1 MAPIVDDTTLTRLRL
16 EADRG
21 TPQALYQLATA
32 LVTRQEV
39 AEAFD
44 LHRRAAQAGHANAQI
59 ETARMLMFGMGSEVD
74 VPRAAEWLVR
84 AEAAGSPIAGYFLAL
99 MAVGNASFPR
109 EGRINERLLAAVNAN
124 YPPALRAAAI
134 HFGRKPGEH
143 DQTLCLQL
151 LERAAQPAM
160 SSPRNCLP
168 SAWCAARAAS
178 HSPKR
183 PKTLGA
189 TGAAGRRPPAGNHGA
204 DAAGPGRTR
213 AIEHA
218 GAGRSAAAGDGA
230 IAVCRG
236 RASRRWTACFPRT
249 NAACWSR
256 PRPTPGALAHGRSG
270 HRLAACAGNPH
281 QQRCLLRPDRRGP
294 GAAAGAAAHGTAARV
309 GLLQAEHLTVLR
321 YEPGQEYRPHRDY
334 RPPSSIERD
343 RPEAGN
349 RLRTICVYLNHVEAG
364 GETEFPIAGAQISP
378 QPGRAVIFDNLF
390 PDGAPGPGLP
400 ARRPAGAARREM
412 AGDPVAARA
421 TLPLLLTSRGR
432 SLPASFGN
440 ASPTPG
446 AEQARPPETA
456 RRILS
461 RIPRLL

>member
-59 ETARMLMFGMGSEVD
+59 DTARMLMFGIGTEVD

-109 EGRINERLLAAVNAN
+109 EGRTNERLLAAVNAN

-143 DQTLCLQL
+143 NQTLCLQL
-151 LERAAQPAM
+151 LERATHAGDVVAAQLLAERLVRGEGCIAQPEAAEELWAQLA
-160 SSPRNCLP
+160 PLGVARLP
-168 SAWCAARAAS
+168 EITV
-178 HSPKR
+178 PM
-183 PKTLGA
+183 PP
-189 TGAAGRRPPAGNHGA
+189 PPAEPGPSNTLA
-204 DAAGPGRTR
+204 LEEALQPVTVQLLSAGPRIAQVDGLLSADECRLLVATSGPRQERSRTVDPETGLPLAMEIR
-213 AIEHA
+213 TSSDASFDPIVE
-218 GAGRSAAAGDGA
+218 DL
-230 IAVCRG
+230 AV
-236 RASRRWTACFPRT
+236 
-249 NAACWSR
+249 
-256 PRPTPGALAHGRSG
+256 
-270 HRLAACAGNPH
+270 RLV
-281 QQRCLLRPDRRGP
+281 QLRMC
-294 GAAAGAAAHGTAARV
+294 TAARV

-334 RPPSSIERD
+334 RPLSSIERD

-390 PDGAPGPGLP
+390 PDGRPDPDSLHAGLP
-400 ARRPAGAARREM
+400 VVRGEKWL
-412 AGDPVAARA
+412 A
-421 TLPLLLTSRGR
+421 TLWLR
-432 SLPASFGN
+432 
-440 ASPTPG
+440 
-446 AEQARPPETA
+446 E
-456 RRILS
+456 RRY
-461 RIPRLL
+461 RYY